1 MKLGTC
7 GALRNNGSVWL
18 MVKPKAWK
26 FGSTLR
32 KTFSCRSSKTC
43 SRQARQLSMRLA
55 WVSGTALGSP
65 VVPEVEK
72 ITANSSGSG
81 SVAFPLKSGSA
92 SLSGQV
98 TQGHPALATAS
109 ARSFFTAPDSTTS
122 KGRSRFNVLSREASP
137 AFSFS
142 GQKAPPSRHVA
153 ITRASVAG
161 QLGIMATSRCPLEK
175 PASFSLSSKASVSVA
190 SSAQVCHVPSC
201 Q

>member
-1 MKLGTC
+1 
-7 GALRNNGSVWL
+7 
-18 MVKPKAWK
+18 
-26 FGSTLR
+26 
-32 KTFSCRSSKTC
+32 
-43 SRQARQLSMRLA
+43 MRLA

-72 ITANSSGSG
+72 ITHSSGASG
-81 SVAFPLKSGSA
+81 SVGFPVKAGSA

-109 ARSFFTAPDSTTS
+109 TRSFFTALDSTTA
-122 KGRSRFNVLSREASP
+122 KGRSRVRVLSREASP

-153 ITRASVAG
+153 NTRASVAG

-175 PASFSLSSKASVSVA
+175 PAPFSLSSKASVRAV
-190 SSAQVCHVPSC
+190 SSAQVCHVLSC